1 MQNELEKWI
10 ADNEIEYILRDRY
23 GDSFDMV
30 TVVPVGKLRALLAG
44 KVLCNA
50 EPVAERYGITY
61 LDSSIQWD
69 ARLTEYGAELCEAS
83 SDDPFPKPLYA
94 PAFPVRESDIGKEG
108 GE

>member
-1 MQNELEKWI
+1 MRTMQAELEKWI
-10 ADNEIEYILRDRY
+10 ADNAIEYTLRDRY
-23 GDSFDMV
+23 GDSFDNV
-30 TVVPVGKLRALLAG
+30 TAIPVDAVRALLAG
-44 KVLCNA
+44 KVLCDA

-94 PAFPVRESDIGKEG
+94 PADIGKEG
-108 GE
+108 GG